1 MGTQKDQSPY
11 FEELNRQEPNAVT
24 YAAMKE
30 AEQMDTSGKSYVR
43 VNDLISALEKSDK
56 EYAVPE

>member
-24 YAAMKE
+24 YAAMEE
-30 AEQMDTSGKSYVR
+30 AEQMDKPGKSYVR
-43 VNDLISALEKSDK
+43 VNDLISALEK
-56 EYAVPE
+56 

>member
-11 FEELNRQEPNAVT
+11 SEELNRQEPNAVT
-24 YAAMKE
+24 YAAMEE